1 MREIERIES
10 KIICQKDLS
19 NLILKWREEN
29 QKIVFTNGCFD
40 LLHLG
45 HVDYLAKAKDLG
57 DRLIIGVNTDS
68 SVKRLKGKNRPLQ
81 DENSRLHIL
90 AALHSVDAV
99 VLFDED
105 TPYELIKKIQPDIL
119 VKGDDYKIE
128 NIVGY
133 AEKRPFNRHISLTT
147 HHKSSEFHIFLNHSK
162 HAFCLDRAVYPK
174 LDSLVCAD
182 FFFHYLSLG
191 NKVF

>member
-10 KIICQKDLS
+10 KIICQKDLN

-119 VKGDDYKIE
+119 VKGADYKIE
-128 NIVGY
+128 DIVGY
-133 AEKRPFNRHISLTT
+133 DIVTSRGGSVQTIEFIEGYSTT
-147 HHKSSEFHIFLNHSK
+147 NIEQRILNSK
-162 HAFCLDRAVYPK
+162 
-174 LDSLVCAD
+174 
-182 FFFHYLSLG
+182 
-191 NKVF
+191 